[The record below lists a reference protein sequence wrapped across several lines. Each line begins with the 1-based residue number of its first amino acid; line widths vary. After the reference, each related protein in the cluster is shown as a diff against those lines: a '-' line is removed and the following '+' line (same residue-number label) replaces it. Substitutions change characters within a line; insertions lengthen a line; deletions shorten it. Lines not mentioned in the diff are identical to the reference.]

1 MQSLLELKDI
11 GISYH
16 TMDGEIPALSHISFS
31 VDEGEFVALVG
42 PSGCGKSTL
51 LNLIAGLL
59 RPEQGSITIY
69 GNPLQDSKLS
79 ITFSI

>member
-31 VDEGEFVALVG
+31 GDEG
-42 PSGCGKSTL
+42 
-51 LNLIAGLL
+51 
-59 RPEQGSITIY
+59 
-69 GNPLQDSKLS
+69 
-79 ITFSI
+79 